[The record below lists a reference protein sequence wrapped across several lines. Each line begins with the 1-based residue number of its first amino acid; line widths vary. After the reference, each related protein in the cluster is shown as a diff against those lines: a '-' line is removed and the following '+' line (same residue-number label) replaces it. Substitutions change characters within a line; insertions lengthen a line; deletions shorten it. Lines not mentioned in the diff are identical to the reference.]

1 MNPDYV
7 IAANCDQIPTGEKWT
22 EMMQTVSPDEA
33 LKLRQHAIMCL
44 AQNVQDQRW
53 GVLIGIAE
61 SVLRKREIQF

>member
-1 MNPDYV
+1 
-7 IAANCDQIPTGEKWT
+7 
-22 EMMQTVSPDEA
+22 MMQTVSPDEA